1 MAEQLQNALGMVE
14 QGQQA
19 VFGMIGNLLGGGQP
33 NPAPAPAPAQE
44 PAPVPAPAPP
54 QADDDGIEAEWDG
67 EEEDELDDA
76 DAHPE
81 LHGIR
86 DEGYTGEGN

>member
-1 MAEQLQNALGMVE
+1 MAEQLRNALGIVE

-19 VFGMIGNLLGGGQP
+19 VFGMVGNLLGGGQP
-33 NPAPAPAPAQE
+33 DPAPAQE
-44 PAPVPAPAPP
+44 PAPVPAPPP
-54 QADDDGIEAEWDG
+54 EEPQPDDGIEAEWDG

-81 LHGIR
+81 LHGNR